1 MWLGH
6 NKLSGYA
13 QYRAATFQRLI
24 NNIVCDFEVR
34 YEVDPK
40 NFSLLMYTS
49 APNVVLEGSGF
60 FYSTFLEILEI
71 KEVKFGRPTEPQQF
85 GCSVTRIFLYIC

>member
-6 NKLSGYA
+6 KNLSGYA

-34 YEVDPK
+34 YAVDPK
-40 NFSLLMYTS
+40 FCLFFCAQ
-49 APNVVLEGSGF
+49 APRDN
-60 FYSTFLEILEI
+60 T
-71 KEVKFGRPTEPQQF
+71 RRQQF
-85 GCSVTRIFLYIC
+85 CISQYDLGYVAKRAVWCGWGFLTRKTVRGVLLDFY